1 MRPSVVVVLCTLGSL
16 WTLGCGSSGASGP
29 VVSVSPQ
36 TLTVTTGDGAT
47 TFVAILSN
55 GAVAPVSWALLSGPG
70 SISTTSGTQTA
81 YQPPP
86 LGGSG
91 GTASLRATAACGA
104 GCTVVDTATI
114 TVNTATTGTL
124 TITVTGLPT
133 TAPASLTVSGPN
145 GYSQAVSTVNATTL
159 TGLAPGAY
167 TVTGADIGDSNNP
180 VVNSKSTAPPAQA
193 TVVANAQASVTVA
206 YAPVPGYGFLW
217 VAGGASLEGFT
228 PGNLQVDRAPSI
240 TPSTAGPVQGIA
252 FDATGAV
259 WTSQLGPPDA
269 VVSYAAAG
277 LANSS
282 PLSPAVTLT
291 QSPIS
296 DPVGVALGP
305 DGRLWVANCSTNAV
319 AAYPLTGGAAQVVIT
334 TTTGPAPPNAFACP
348 VGIAFDSSG
357 NLWVAN
363 RDGVAERFP
372 STQISTTTTHPQPD
386 TTLTAPTSP
395 ASSQPYGLALDAEG
409 NLWVAFC
416 GGSTVALYTVSGAT
430 VGSVPVTTF
439 SQTGTPLSLD
449 CPVALA
455 LDNSGDLFVAN
466 AGTQGAG
473 GTLSWYS
480 APAMSSSGP
489 VQPVL
494 QLTNIT
500 VTVGGL
506 AFNPTPA
513 NLPIFH

>member
-1 MRPSVVVVLCTLGSL
+1 MRASVVVVLCTLGSV
-16 WTLGCGSSGASGP
+16 WTLGCGSSTASGP
-29 VVSVSPQ
+29 VVSVSPG

-47 TFVAILSN
+47 TFIAVLSN

-124 TITVTGLPT
+124 TITVTGLPS
-133 TAPASLTVSGPN
+133 TAPASLTVTGPN
-145 GYSQAVSTVNATTL
+145 GYSQAVATTNMTTL

-167 TVTGADIGDSNNP
+167 TVTAADIGDTSNP
-180 VVNSKSTAPPAQA
+180 VVNSKSTAPPAPA
-193 TVVANAQASVTVA
+193 TVMANAMANVTVA

-240 TPSTAGPVQGIA
+240 TPTTAGPVQGIA
-252 FDATGAV
+252 FDASGAV
-259 WTSQLGPPDA
+259 WTSQLGSPDD
-269 VVSYAAAG
+269 VVNYAAAG

-282 PLSPAVTLT
+282 PLSAAVTLSG
-291 QSPIS
+291 SPIS

-305 DGRLWVANCSTNAV
+305 DGRLWVANCSTNAI
-319 AAYPLTGGAAQVVIT
+319 AAYPLTGGAAEVVIT
-334 TTTGPAPPNAFACP
+334 TTIGPAPPNAFACP
-348 VGIAFDSSG
+348 VGVAFDRSG

-372 STQISTTTTHPQPD
+372 STQISATTDDPQPD

-395 ASSQPYGLALDAEG
+395 ASSQPDGLALDAEG

-416 GGSTVALYTVSGAT
+416 DGSTVALYTASG
-430 VGSVPVTTF
+430 GSVGTVPLATF

-473 GTLSWYS
+473 GTLSWYAAPNMS
-480 APAMSSSGP
+480 ASGP
-489 VQPVL
+489 VQPAL

-500 VTVGGL
+500 ITVGGL

-513 NLPIFH
+513 SLPIFH